1 MKTALTCPCGETM
14 KGANEDSLVEA
25 VQQHLSQN
33 HPGLE
38 YDRESIL
45 FMAY

>member
-1 MKTALTCPCGETM
+1 MKTTLTCPCGETM
-14 KGANEDSLVEA
+14 QETDEDLLVEA
-25 VQQHLSQN
+25 VQRHLADK